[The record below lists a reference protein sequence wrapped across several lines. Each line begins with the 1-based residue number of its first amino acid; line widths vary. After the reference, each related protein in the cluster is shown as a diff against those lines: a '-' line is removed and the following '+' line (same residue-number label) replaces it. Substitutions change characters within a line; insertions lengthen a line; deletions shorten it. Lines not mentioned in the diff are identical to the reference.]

1 MLYDKEKIMGD
12 IGSEKVIGIVRDKNY
27 DDLITRAKGIID
39 GGVKVLEIALNSDKP
54 YDAIRLLNE
63 TYGDNITLGAG
74 TVLSAT
80 EGAKAIMSGAKFL
93 VSPVFI
99 DEVYDLCKEREIL
112 YIAGAMTPS
121 EIFVVQK
128 KGLELIKLFPADFL
142 GKKYLKD
149 ISGPFGDV
157 KFIPFAGITEKNAKE
172 WLDSGAFAVAV
183 GTAIT
188 NPDKNKC
195 DYEKIKANASKFVQ
209 NLKK

>member
-1 MLYDKEKIMGD
+1 M
-12 IGSEKVIGIVRDKNY
+12 
-27 DDLITRAKGIID
+27 
-39 GGVKVLEIALNSDKP
+39 
-54 YDAIRLLNE
+54 
-63 TYGDNITLGAG
+63 
-74 TVLSAT
+74 
-80 EGAKAIMSGAKFL
+80 
-93 VSPVFI
+93 
-99 DEVYDLCKEREIL
+99 
-112 YIAGAMTPS
+112 
-121 EIFVVQK
+121 QK